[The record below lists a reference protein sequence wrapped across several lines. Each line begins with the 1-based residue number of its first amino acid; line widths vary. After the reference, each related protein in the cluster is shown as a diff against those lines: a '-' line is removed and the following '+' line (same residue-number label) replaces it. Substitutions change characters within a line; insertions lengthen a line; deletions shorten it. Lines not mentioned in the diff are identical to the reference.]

1 MGCQAGRV
9 GFVLSLVVLAPLV
22 WALAGTP
29 AADAVAGWA
38 QENAPAVAT
47 TAAVPS
53 TALLAAVVAGSVL
66 GGGRARVATTHV
78 STVAHELGHG
88 VTAGLLGGELMSV
101 HMRPDGSG
109 VAYTR
114 MRRNRPVAGFLVA
127 AAGYVAPGVV
137 AVASMQA
144 VLAGLTGLW
153 LAYLVTVAALA
164 LVLTVRS
171 WWGALVVLGLGA
183 LGWAVLALAP
193 PSAAPLLL
201 AGLAGVLAGG
211 GVVDAVG
218 QWRMRA
224 TDTSTDAA
232 SMAAQTRLAA
242 GIFAGFHLL
251 AAVGLASAAVTLPI
265 WR

>member
-1 MGCQAGRV
+1 
-9 GFVLSLVVLAPLV
+9 
-22 WALAGTP
+22 
-29 AADAVAGWA
+29 
-38 QENAPAVAT
+38 
-47 TAAVPS
+47 
-53 TALLAAVVAGSVL
+53 
-66 GGGRARVATTHV
+66 
-78 STVAHELGHG
+78 
-88 VTAGLLGGELMSV
+88 
-101 HMRPDGSG
+101 
-109 VAYTR
+109 
-114 MRRNRPVAGFLVA
+114 
-127 AAGYVAPGVV
+127 
-137 AVASMQA
+137 MQA
-144 VLAGLTGLW
+144 VLSGLTGLW

-211 GVVDAVG
+211 GVVDTVG

-224 TDTSTDAA
+224 TDTRTDAA
-232 SMAAQTRLAA
+232 SMAAQTGLGA

-251 AAVGLASAAVTLPI
+251 AAVGLSAATVTLPI